1 MKKLFLLLLLLNVSF
16 AHAEATDTNLLQQ
29 QPYDIVLGNQ
39 AAPVT
44 IIEYFS
50 LSCPHCADFQKN
62 IFPAINEKYV
72 ETGKVIFLARPYAV
86 DEPSLLGSRLL
97 QCVPKNKYY
106 PFIKVLLAMQEK
118 WVLSVTVNMVK
129 EKLLTIAN
137 VGGFSKEEFDA
148 CFAQKTNEE
157 TVLSIR
163 KAAEEELKV
172 DVIPIFFING
182 VEVRGAGKAEDLI
195 KVIDEQLENAN
206 KVK

>member
-1 MKKLFLLLLLLNVSF
+1 MKKLLLLLVFLVNING
-16 AHAEATDTNLLQQ
+16 AQADLLEK
-29 QPYDIVLGNQ
+29 QPYDVVLGDEKAN
-39 AAPVT
+39 VT
-44 IIEYFS
+44 MIEYFS

-62 IFPAINEKYV
+62 IFPEINQKYI
-72 ETGKVIFLARPYAV
+72 ETGKVKFFARPYAV

-97 QCVPKNKYY
+97 QCVPKDKYY
-106 PFIKVLLAMQEK
+106 PFIKVLLSMQEN
-118 WVLSVTVNMVK
+118 WVLSGKVK

-148 CFAQKTNEE
+148 CFAQKSNEDL
-157 TVLSIR
+157 VLSIR

-182 VEVRGAGKAEDLI
+182 KEVRGAGKAEDLI
-195 KVIDEQLENAN
+195 KVIDEQLQKSN